1 MTDRTSDFDIAI
13 IGSGMIGSCLAL
25 GLSELS
31 RDAWRIALID
41 PYQDD
46 LQQSTGFDARA
57 IALSYGSTR
66 ILDGLNLW
74 QAMSKSSTA
83 ISQIE
88 VSDRGHSGITRLN
101 AEKEGVPFLGKVI
114 ELYAAGN
121 CLHKAIKEQPGIEP
135 VKESLSDIAMTE
147 NGALLKV
154 GERELTAKLVLAC
167 DGANSKTRELI
178 ELELKR
184 RSYEQMAFVS
194 TVSTQLS
201 HEHRAFERFTEHGPL
216 ALLPLSD
223 DRLSLVWTLPP
234 ELAKAYADK
243 EQFSDEQLLDQLQ
256 KDFGMRLGRFTRI
269 GQRAVFPLAL
279 TESEALSK
287 GPVLM
292 LGNAAQSLHPIAGQ
306 GFNLG
311 LRDVATLLDVLCEA
325 ALDDEGYSQEEKC
338 KPLSELDI
346 EGLLTQYAELRA
358 SDRGRV
364 MLLTDALA
372 RLFANP
378 SPIISLPRNLVLHA
392 LNLAPE
398 GKRVLARQAMGL
410 AGWQPRLV
418 RGLSLTTRAPH
429 AREPNS
435 REAAHG

>member
-1 MTDRTSDFDIAI
+1 MSQEKHFDIAI
-13 IGSGMIGSCLAL
+13 VGSGMIGSCLAL

-31 RDAWRIALID
+31 RGAWRIALID
-41 PYQDD
+41 PHQDD

-74 QAMSKSSTA
+74 QAMSENSEA
-83 ISQIE
+83 IGQIE

-135 VKESLSDIAMTE
+135 IKESLSEIAMTDS
-147 NGALLKV
+147 GACLTM
-154 GERELTAKLVLAC
+154 GETQLNAKLVLAC
-167 DGANSKTRELI
+167 DGANSKTRELMG
-178 ELELKR
+178 LELKR
-184 RSYEQMAFVS
+184 RAYEQMAFVS
-194 TVSTQLS
+194 TVSTQLP

-223 DRLSLVWTLPP
+223 NRLSLVWTLPP

-243 EQFSDEQLLDQLQ
+243 EQFSDKQLLEQLQ
-256 KDFGMRLGRFTRI
+256 KDFGMRLGCFTRI
-269 GQRAVFPLAL
+269 GQRVVFPLAL

-325 ALDDEGYSQEEKC
+325 ALDESDHC
-338 KPLSELDI
+338 RALSELDI
-346 EGLLTQYAELRA
+346 EGLLTQYAELRT

-364 MLLTDALA
+364 MQFTDALA

-418 RGLSLTTRAPH
+418 RGLSLTTSAPH